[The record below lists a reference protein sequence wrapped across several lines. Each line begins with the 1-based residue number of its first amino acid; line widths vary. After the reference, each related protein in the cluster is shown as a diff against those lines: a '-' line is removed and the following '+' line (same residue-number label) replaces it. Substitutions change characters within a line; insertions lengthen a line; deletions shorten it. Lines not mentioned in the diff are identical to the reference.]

1 VTGDLGSRLLEL
13 ARARPGRLAHDAR
26 LVCVD
31 GFAGSGKTTTAGL
44 LHEAALARGL
54 RSTVVHMDDLY
65 PGWSGL
71 PHLHDV
77 TVPLV
82 RGLAEAGRAAYHRYD
97 WGLGAYA
104 EEHLVESGDLVVLE
118 GVGSADPAYD
128 DRVSLRVLV
137 TAPRGER
144 LRRGID
150 RDGEALRPHWERWLA
165 AEEQHLARA
174 RTVERADV
182 VVDGTTGGLRVS
194 RGA

>member
-1 VTGDLGSRLLEL
+1 
-13 ARARPGRLAHDAR
+13 
-26 LVCVD
+26 
-31 GFAGSGKTTTAGL
+31 
-44 LHEAALARGL
+44 
-54 RSTVVHMDDLY
+54 
-65 PGWSGL
+65 
-71 PHLHDV
+71 
-77 TVPLV
+77 
-82 RGLAEAGRAAYHRYD
+82 
-97 WGLGAYA
+97 
-104 EEHLVESGDLVVLE
+104 VESGDLVVLE

-194 RGA
+194 RDA